1 MRYIILEESPRRV
14 KVLDKH
20 DNLTKEFERDI
31 FTHLAKRANL
41 LPKFSPPYK
50 GLIRQVYLGELSNE
64 EFLEK
69 FLKETLI
76 NE

>member
-1 MRYIILEESPRRV
+1 
-14 KVLDKH
+14 VLDKH
-20 DNLTKEFERDI
+20 DNLTKEFDRGI

-41 LPKFSPPYK
+41 LPEFSSPYK
-50 GLIRQVYLGELSNE
+50 GLIRQIYLGELSNE

-69 FLKETLI
+69 FLQEALI